1 LCLWFG
7 DVTKIAGED
16 LAIVN
21 AANITL
27 RKGGGVNGIIHRAAG
42 KQLEQ
47 ECRLLALARENPIG
61 VTECIITDGYN
72 LPCAKVIHSISPS
85 QNQKDELYTTYMNV
99 FELALEND
107 LGAVCIPALSTGSH
121 FFSHKDA
128 AEVAITA
135 GRDFLANLGSNAT
148 DTTATSNSTPFLKI
162 IYCCVDE
169 SMLEIYKSSFAEVI
183 AAESI

>member
-1 LCLWFG
+1 MCLWFG

-61 VTECIITDGYN
+61 VSVYRQSLYLLVDANHMKRVAQVTECIITDGYN

-99 FELALEND
+99 FELALDND

-128 AEVAITA
+128 AEVAVSLLS
-135 GRDFLANLGSNAT
+135 FLGFSVIVSNR
-148 DTTATSNSTPFLKI
+148 SFILRIFNSI
-162 IYCCVDE
+162 CR
-169 SMLEIYKSSFAEVI
+169 
-183 AAESI
+183 